1 MRGCLK
7 SVGKN
12 HFMNLSKLLAE
23 LLSRQFQS
31 IPKQCQQVILILISF
46 KCVGWLDLVHDR
58 RHRLRNRSIRG
69 RSVNTIPH
77 TVYHAAQ
84 CALDRLTDYIRR
96 KQAQPPPP
104 TPPQAIPESIQRR
117 KKTSTIS
124 KFSTYLCC
132 ISYALYNLHYSS
144 CTKINLH
151 LQNTHENVGASPESR
166 FENWHN
172 QSESAKSEAKER
184 ELQQLWS
191 GKIQSNWSLN

>member
-1 MRGCLK
+1 MSAGNAYYHPIK
-7 SVGKN
+7 
-12 HFMNLSKLLAE
+12 F
-23 LLSRQFQS
+23 
-31 IPKQCQQVILILISF
+31 
-46 KCVGWLDLVHDR
+46 VGWIDLVHDR

-124 KFSTYLCC
+124 KLKYIRTFVTPTLDH
-132 ISYALYNLHYSS
+132 ALKLHF
-144 CTKINLH
+144 
-151 LQNTHENVGASPESR
+151 QNTHENVGASPESR
-166 FENWHN
+166 FENWPN
-172 QSESAKSEAKER
+172 QSESAKSEATER

-191 GKIQSNWSLN
+191 RKIQSNWSLN

>member
-1 MRGCLK
+1 MVHKKIVDKLLTHLTSAKIRRC
-7 SVGKN
+7 VGGLANRK
-12 HFMNLSKLLAE
+12 HDFRNLYKLLAE

-31 IPKQCQQVILILISF
+31 IPKQCQQVISNIISF
-46 KCVGWLDLVHDR
+46 KCVGLIDLVHDR

-124 KFSTYLCC
+124 KFGTF
-132 ISYALYNLHYSS
+132 S
-144 CTKINLH
+144 CTIIFALLIVH
-151 LQNTHENVGASPESR
+151 
-166 FENWHN
+166 
-172 QSESAKSEAKER
+172 
-184 ELQQLWS
+184 
-191 GKIQSNWSLN
+191 